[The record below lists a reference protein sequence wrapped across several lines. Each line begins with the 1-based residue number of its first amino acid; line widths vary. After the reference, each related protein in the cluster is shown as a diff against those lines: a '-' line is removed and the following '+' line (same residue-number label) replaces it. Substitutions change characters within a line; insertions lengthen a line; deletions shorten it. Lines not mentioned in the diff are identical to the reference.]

1 MAVPLTPLMAIKC
14 SYDDCFHSFSTA
26 SEMTAHLKDA
36 QIHPYYCGKD
46 PGRERI
52 ARGFTKC
59 DFHGKSWEDL
69 VTHKVETMLP
79 WIVGER
85 SVEKPK
91 KLNHIVCEFCGVDFD
106 SLSGREIHRRRMH
119 QAEHHIVCKGYSII
133 RDEDGNDRRDGCGSI
148 FGRASQLVGHIEGG
162 FCAFIQPM
170 ALRQDREH
178 KRMIKLILDDP
189 EGFKKN
195 MMTMPYTP
203 DQPPPKDIDDMSGG
217 VTIDLLS
224 QGDFSQGSGQ
234 QTLSPTSSA
243 TERSPF
249 EDEWPHL
256 PSLDINVD
264 ELSRSM
270 RSFAVRSTSEVGS
283 SFNHSESHYEDDI
296 RPASNNATT
305 ESDDED
311 DTPPAT
317 PCPAT
322 PGPATPGK
330 AWGVPGLSQKLFGQ
344 TKKKPILNWDGIN
357 AAHRRNK
364 EEDDKDNI
372 FVSHFWD
379 PTHTDFKPEFF
390 YRPDFNDDAIPPYQ
404 CPFESCTRRFTT
416 PQKVGDHMR
425 MSHAAQRNKCPMCGK
440 NFEKLSALVAHFE
453 ASFSGAKC
461 HVARSGDY
469 HALLYEVTGGLLDA
483 EKEPEQL
490 IYNYRSE
497 AGEEGPG
504 VAKKIND
511 KDSPWASEGNGVKD
525 YTYRVNLPTRADL
538 FRE

>member
-1 MAVPLTPLMAIKC
+1 MAVPLAPLKAIKC
-14 SYDDCFHSFSTA
+14 SYEDCFHSFDTE
-26 SEMTAHLKDA
+26 SEMRAHLKDA
-36 QIHPYYCGKD
+36 SIHPYYCGKN

-79 WIVGER
+79 WIIGER
-85 SVEKPK
+85 SLEKPK
-91 KLNHIVCEFCGVDFD
+91 KLNHIVCEFCGVDFE
-106 SLSGREIHRRRMH
+106 SLSGRETHRKRMH

-203 DQPPPKDIDDMSGG
+203 DQPLPKDIDDISGGG
-217 VTIDLLS
+217 VTIDLPS
-224 QGDFSQGSGQ
+224 QSDFSQGSGRSPS
-234 QTLSPTSSA
+234 SPTSAA
-243 TERSPF
+243 TEQSPF
-249 EDEWPHL
+249 EDEWPNL
-256 PSLDINVD
+256 PSTDIDVD
-264 ELSRSM
+264 QLSRSM
-270 RSFAVRSTSEVGS
+270 RSYIVRSTSEVKS
-283 SFNHSESHYEDDI
+283 SLNYSESNNEDDTS
-296 RPASNNATT
+296 PASNNAAT
-305 ESDDED
+305 ESEDED
-311 DTPPAT
+311 DTP
-317 PCPAT
+317 PAT

-330 AWGVPGLSQKLFGQ
+330 AWGVPGLSQKLFGHV
-344 TKKKPILNWDGIN
+344 KKKPVINWDGIN

-372 FVSHFWD
+372 FISHFWD

-390 YRPDFNDDAIPPYQ
+390 YRPDFNDDAVSPYQ
-404 CPFESCTRRFTT
+404 CPFESCTRRFNT

-425 MSHAAQRNKCPMCGK
+425 ISHAVQRNRCPVCLK
-440 NFEKLSALVAHFE
+440 NFEKLSALVTHFE

-461 HVARSGDY
+461 DVARRDGY

-483 EKEPEQL
+483 EREPEQL
-490 IYNYRSE
+490 VYNYKSE
-497 AGEEGPG
+497 ASEEGPG

-511 KDSPWASEGNGVKD
+511 EDSPWASEKNGVKD
-525 YTYRVNLPTRADL
+525 YTYRVNLPTRADV
-538 FRE
+538 FHN